1 MVRVVRIA
9 DASTIVVERDGV
21 QSPVPLAGIEIT
33 DHDHAIAFLTWTIG
47 SSWVMIDNGQVYRS
61 PDALLINAELVK
73 KGYARF
79 TSPVAP
85 GDHTRI
91 VYLGELDLGPRPAA
105 RAPASTPTRRA
116 RVARPSPVRRR
127 VVRPRT
133 TRALLR

>member
-9 DASTIVVERDGV
+9 DASTIVVERDRV
-21 QSPVPLAGIEIT
+21 QSLVQLAGIEIT
-33 DHDHAIAFLTWTIG
+33 DRDNAIAFLTWTIG

-85 GDHTRI
+85 GDHTPI

-105 RAPASTPTRRA
+105 RAASTPTRRA

-127 VVRPRT
+127 VVRPRI